1 MKLNHK
7 LIMVSAAAL
16 MSVSPLV
23 ANTQNSVQ
31 AATTTKSSSKTTS
44 KKTTTS
50 TKKTTDSKSN
60 SKSTSSKK
68 AATKTTAKK
77 STSSKA
83 TSKASSND
91 ITLARNAYV
100 YDKNG
105 KRLDKYMGSAK
116 YTTIARGV
124 TVKSNG
130 TTKINGVLYYSLGNN
145 AYIKA
150 TNVVGGANASSSS
163 KTTTSTTKKTTS
175 TKKSTTSKTTS
186 TKKSTISKT
195 TSIKKSTTSKT
206 TSTKKTSTK
215 KDSDMDAIKVK
226 LIHNAYVYDQN
237 GKRIKKYN
245 GKTKLTKGTTV
256 NSYGTDT
263 INGKDYYQLNAAG
276 TAFVKAS
283 NVDSTSSVT
292 ITMKKNAYI
301 YDGNGDTEKKTVKKG
316 KKVKAT
322 EARYIGTKLYYKIGD
337 DQFVKAANVGKVS
350 SKLDPVNEPDGSAT
364 VDDNS
369 SYDTNLNASIVT
381 TIKVAPLYDI
391 KGQADST
398 RSFGAGQKQQVSEL
412 RYIATSA
419 NSTPELFYKLA
430 SGRGYLKATDVI
442 YSGKTLSPVN
452 TREQALT
459 EVTVAT
465 AADKAKLTPSI
476 NEANAIKNT
485 DAYKLA
491 SSSAKSAYDKAITDA
506 TAVNNNAS
514 ATVAQVNEAIA
525 NITSAKAKL
534 DGKKVTVANLSN
546 LTPDEVSAI
555 VKLVASVNNVP
566 ESNVQFTNNNT
577 TLAIVTNGYTQALN
591 INDYAQVGTTTS
603 NN

>member
-23 ANTQNSVQ
+23 ANIQNSVQ
-31 AATTTKSSSKTTS
+31 AATTTKSSSKTTA

-116 YTTIARGV
+116 YTTIAKGV

-150 TNVVGGANASSSS
+150 ANVVGGANASSSS

-175 TKKSTTSKTTS
+175 TKKSTTSK
-186 TKKSTISKT
+186 
-195 TSIKKSTTSKT
+195 
-206 TSTKKTSTK
+206 KTSTK
-215 KDSDMDAIKVK
+215 KDSEASDMDAIKVK

-301 YDGNGDTEKKTVKKG
+301 YDGNGNTKKKTVKKG

-369 SYDTNLNASIVT
+369 SDYTNLNASIVT
-381 TIKVAPLYDI
+381 TTKVAPLYDI

-430 SGRGYLKATDVI
+430 SGRGYLKDTDVT
-442 YSGKTLSPVN
+442 YSGKTLIPVN
-452 TREQALT
+452 TPEQALT

-566 ESNVQFTNNNT
+566 ESSVQFTNNNT
-577 TLAIVTNGYTQALN
+577 TLSIVTNGYTQALN

>member
-31 AATTTKSSSKTTS
+31 AATTTKSSSKSTA

-50 TKKTTDSKSN
+50 TKKATDSKSN
-60 SKSTSSKK
+60 SKSTSSK
-68 AATKTTAKK
+68 T
-77 STSSKA
+77 
-83 TSKASSND
+83 TSKASSNN

-130 TTKINGVLYYSLGNN
+130 TTKIKGVLYYSLGNN

-150 TNVVGGANASSSS
+150 ANVVGGANASSSS
-163 KTTTSTTKKTTS
+163 KTTTST
-175 TKKSTTSKTTS
+175 
-186 TKKSTISKT
+186 
-195 TSIKKSTTSKT
+195 KKSTTSKT

-256 NSYGTDT
+256 NTYGTDT

-283 NVDSTSSVT
+283 NVDSASSVT

-301 YDGNGDTEKKTVKKG
+301 YDGNGDTEKKTIKKG

-381 TIKVAPLYDI
+381 TTKVAPLYDI

-452 TREQALT
+452 TPEQALT

>member
-130 TTKINGVLYYSLGNN
+130 TTKIKGVLYYSLGNN

-150 TNVVGGANASSSS
+150 ANVVGDANASSSS

-186 TKKSTISKT
+186 TKKNSEA
-195 TSIKKSTTSKT
+195 
-206 TSTKKTSTK
+206 
-215 KDSDMDAIKVK
+215 SDRDAIKVK

-256 NSYGTDT
+256 NTYGTDT

-283 NVDSTSSVT
+283 NVDSASSVT

-381 TIKVAPLYDI
+381 TTKVAPLYDI

-452 TREQALT
+452 TPEQALT

>member
-31 AATTTKSSSKTTS
+31 AATTTKSSSKSTA

-50 TKKTTDSKSN
+50 TKKATDSKSN

-186 TKKSTISKT
+186 TKKST
-195 TSIKKSTTSKT
+195 TSKT

-215 KDSDMDAIKVK
+215 KDSDMDAIKAK

-256 NSYGTDT
+256 NTYGTDT

-301 YDGNGDTEKKTVKKG
+301 YDGNGNTKKKTVKKG

-369 SYDTNLNASIVT
+369 SDDTNLNASIVT
-381 TIKVAPLYDI
+381 TTKVAPLYDI

-430 SGRGYLKATDVI
+430 SGRGYLKFTDVI

-452 TREQALT
+452 TPEQALT

-566 ESNVQFTNNNT
+566 ESSVQFTNNNT

-591 INDYAQVGTTTS
+591 INDYAQVGTTS

>member
-186 TKKSTISKT
+186 TKKST
-195 TSIKKSTTSKT
+195 TSKT

-215 KDSDMDAIKVK
+215 KDSDMDAIKAK

-256 NSYGTDT
+256 NTYGTDT

-381 TIKVAPLYDI
+381 TTKVAPLYDI

-452 TREQALT
+452 TPEQALT

>member
-1 MKLNHK
+1 
-7 LIMVSAAAL
+7 MVSAAAL

-23 ANTQNSVQ
+23 ANIQNSVQ
-31 AATTTKSSSKTTS
+31 AATTTKSSSKTTA
-44 KKTTTS
+44 
-50 TKKTTDSKSN
+50 KKTTDSKSN

-116 YTTIARGV
+116 YTTIAKGV

-150 TNVVGGANASSSS
+150 ANVVGGANASSSS

-175 TKKSTTSKTTS
+175 TKKSTTSK
-186 TKKSTISKT
+186 KT
-195 TSIKKSTTSKT
+195 A
-206 TSTKKTSTK
+206 TK
-215 KDSDMDAIKVK
+215 KDSEASDMDAIKVK

-301 YDGNGDTEKKTVKKG
+301 YDGNGNTKKKTVKKG

-369 SYDTNLNASIVT
+369 SDYTNLNASIVT
-381 TIKVAPLYDI
+381 TTKVAPLYDI

-430 SGRGYLKATDVI
+430 SGRGYLKATDVT
-442 YSGKTLSPVN
+442 YSGKTLIPVN
-452 TREQALT
+452 TPEQALT

-566 ESNVQFTNNNT
+566 ESSVQFTNNNT
-577 TLAIVTNGYTQALN
+577 TLSIVTNGYTQALN

>member
-77 STSSKA
+77 STS
-83 TSKASSND
+83 SKASSND

-186 TKKSTISKT
+186 TKKST
-195 TSIKKSTTSKT
+195 TSKT

-215 KDSDMDAIKVK
+215 KDSDMDAIKAK
-226 LIHNAYVYDQN
+226 LIHSAYVYDQN

-256 NSYGTDT
+256 NTYGTDT

-452 TREQALT
+452 TPEQALT

-591 INDYAQVGTTTS
+591 INDYAQVGTTS

>member
-50 TKKTTDSKSN
+50 TKKATDSKSN

-116 YTTIARGV
+116 YTTIAKGV

-186 TKKSTISKT
+186 TKK
-195 TSIKKSTTSKT
+195 
-206 TSTKKTSTK
+206 TSTK
-215 KDSDMDAIKVK
+215 KDSEASDRDAIKVK

-256 NSYGTDT
+256 NTYGTDT

-283 NVDSTSSVT
+283 NVDSASSVT

-381 TIKVAPLYDI
+381 TTKVAPLYDI

-452 TREQALT
+452 TPEQALT

-566 ESNVQFTNNNT
+566 EGSVQFTNNNT

-591 INDYAQVGTTTS
+591 INDYAQVGTTS

>member
-150 TNVVGGANASSSS
+150 ANVVGGANASSSS

-186 TKKSTISKT
+186 TKK
-195 TSIKKSTTSKT
+195 
-206 TSTKKTSTK
+206 TSTK
-215 KDSDMDAIKVK
+215 KDSEASDRDAIKVK

-369 SYDTNLNASIVT
+369 SDDTNLNASIVT
-381 TIKVAPLYDI
+381 TTKVAPLYDI

-452 TREQALT
+452 TPEQALT

-566 ESNVQFTNNNT
+566 ESSVQFTNNNT

>member
-83 TSKASSND
+83 TSKASSNN

-150 TNVVGGANASSSS
+150 ANVVGGANASSSS

-186 TKKSTISKT
+186 TKKST
-195 TSIKKSTTSKT
+195 TSKT

-215 KDSDMDAIKVK
+215 KDSDMDAIKAK

-256 NSYGTDT
+256 NTYGTDT

-283 NVDSTSSVT
+283 NVDSASSVT

-381 TIKVAPLYDI
+381 TTKVAPLYDI

-452 TREQALT
+452 TPEQALT

>member
-23 ANTQNSVQ
+23 ANIQNSVQ
-31 AATTTKSSSKTTS
+31 AATTTKSSSKTTA

-77 STSSKA
+77 STSSKT
-83 TSKASSND
+83 TSKASSNN

-116 YTTIARGV
+116 YTTIAKGV

-150 TNVVGGANASSSS
+150 ANVVGGANASSSS
-163 KTTTSTTKKTTS
+163 KTTAKKTTS
-175 TKKSTTSKTTS
+175 TKKDSEA
-186 TKKSTISKT
+186 
-195 TSIKKSTTSKT
+195 
-206 TSTKKTSTK
+206 
-215 KDSDMDAIKVK
+215 SDMDAIKVK

-301 YDGNGDTEKKTVKKG
+301 YDGNGNTKKKTVKKG

-337 DQFVKAANVGKVS
+337 NQFVKAANVGKVS

-369 SYDTNLNASIVT
+369 SDYTNLNASIVT
-381 TIKVAPLYDI
+381 TTKVAPLYDI

-412 RYIATSA
+412 RYIAISA

-430 SGRGYLKATDVI
+430 SGRGYLKATDVT
-442 YSGKTLSPVN
+442 YSGKTLIPVN
-452 TREQALT
+452 TPEQALT

-566 ESNVQFTNNNT
+566 ESSVQFTNNNT
-577 TLAIVTNGYTQALN
+577 TLSIVTNGYTQALN

>member
-31 AATTTKSSSKTTS
+31 AATTTKSSSKTTA

-60 SKSTSSKK
+60 SKSTS
-68 AATKTTAKK
+68 
-77 STSSKA
+77 
-83 TSKASSND
+83 KASSNN

-116 YTTIARGV
+116 YTTIAKGV

-130 TTKINGVLYYSLGNN
+130 TTKINGVLYYNLGNN

-150 TNVVGGANASSSS
+150 ANVVGGANASSSS

-175 TKKSTTSKTTS
+175 TKKSTTSK
-186 TKKSTISKT
+186 K
-195 TSIKKSTTSKT
+195 

-215 KDSDMDAIKVK
+215 KDSEASDMYAIKVK

-263 INGKDYYQLNAAG
+263 INGKDYHQLNAAG

-301 YDGNGDTEKKTVKKG
+301 YDGNGNTKKKTVKKG

-350 SKLDPVNEPDGSAT
+350 GKLDPVNEPDGSAT
-364 VDDNS
+364 VVDDS
-369 SYDTNLNASIVT
+369 SDDVDLNASIVT
-381 TIKVAPLYDI
+381 TTKVAPLYDI

-398 RSFGAGQKQQVSEL
+398 RSFGAGQRQQVSEL

-430 SGRGYLKATDVI
+430 SGRGYLKATDVT

-452 TREQALT
+452 TPEQALT

-476 NEANAIKNT
+476 NEANTVKNS

-491 SSSAKSAYDKAITDA
+491 SATAKSAYDKAITDA

-534 DGKKVTVANLSN
+534 DGKKVTVTNLSS

-555 VKLVASVNNVP
+555 VKLAAAVNNVP
-566 ESNVQFTNNNT
+566 ESSVQFTNNNT
-577 TLAIVTNGYTQALN
+577 TLSIVTNGYTQALN

>member
-1 MKLNHK
+1 
-7 LIMVSAAAL
+7 
-16 MSVSPLV
+16 
-23 ANTQNSVQ
+23 
-31 AATTTKSSSKTTS
+31 
-44 KKTTTS
+44 
-50 TKKTTDSKSN
+50 
-60 SKSTSSKK
+60 
-68 AATKTTAKK
+68 
-77 STSSKA
+77 
-83 TSKASSND
+83 
-91 ITLARNAYV
+91 
-100 YDKNG
+100 
-105 KRLDKYMGSAK
+105 
-116 YTTIARGV
+116 
-124 TVKSNG
+124 
-130 TTKINGVLYYSLGNN
+130 
-145 AYIKA
+145 
-150 TNVVGGANASSSS
+150 
-163 KTTTSTTKKTTS
+163 
-175 TKKSTTSKTTS
+175 
-186 TKKSTISKT
+186 
-195 TSIKKSTTSKT
+195 
-206 TSTKKTSTK
+206 
-215 KDSDMDAIKVK
+215 MDAIKVK

-256 NSYGTDT
+256 NTYGTDT

-452 TREQALT
+452 TPEQALT

-566 ESNVQFTNNNT
+566 ESSVQFTNNNT

>member
-163 KTTTSTTKKTTS
+163 KTTTST
-175 TKKSTTSKTTS
+175 
-186 TKKSTISKT
+186 
-195 TSIKKSTTSKT
+195 KKSTTSKT

-256 NSYGTDT
+256 NTYGTDT

-283 NVDSTSSVT
+283 NVDSASSVT

-381 TIKVAPLYDI
+381 TTKVAPLYDI

-452 TREQALT
+452 TPEQALT

-566 ESNVQFTNNNT
+566 ESSVQFTNNNT

>member
-23 ANTQNSVQ
+23 ANIQNSVQ
-31 AATTTKSSSKTTS
+31 AATTTKSSSKTTA
-44 KKTTTS
+44 
-50 TKKTTDSKSN
+50 KKTTDSKSN

-116 YTTIARGV
+116 YTTIAKGV

-150 TNVVGGANASSSS
+150 ANVVGGANASSSS

-175 TKKSTTSKTTS
+175 TKKSTTSK
-186 TKKSTISKT
+186 
-195 TSIKKSTTSKT
+195 
-206 TSTKKTSTK
+206 KTSTK
-215 KDSDMDAIKVK
+215 KDSEASDMDAIKVK

-301 YDGNGDTEKKTVKKG
+301 YDGNGNTKKKTVKKG

-369 SYDTNLNASIVT
+369 SDYTNLNASIVT
-381 TIKVAPLYDI
+381 TTKVAPLYDI

-452 TREQALT
+452 TSEQALA

-566 ESNVQFTNNNT
+566 ESSVQFTNNT

-591 INDYAQVGTTTS
+591 INDYAQVGTTS

>member
-130 TTKINGVLYYSLGNN
+130 TTKIKGVLYYSLGNN

-150 TNVVGGANASSSS
+150 ANVVGGANASSSS

-186 TKKSTISKT
+186 TKKNSEA
-195 TSIKKSTTSKT
+195 
-206 TSTKKTSTK
+206 
-215 KDSDMDAIKVK
+215 SDRDAIKVK

-256 NSYGTDT
+256 NTYGTDT

-283 NVDSTSSVT
+283 NVDSASSVT

-381 TIKVAPLYDI
+381 TTKVAPLYDI

-452 TREQALT
+452 TPEQALT

>member
-23 ANTQNSVQ
+23 ANIQNSVQ
-31 AATTTKSSSKTTS
+31 AATTTKSSSKTTA

-116 YTTIARGV
+116 YTTIAKGV

-150 TNVVGGANASSSS
+150 ANVVGGANASSSS

-175 TKKSTTSKTTS
+175 TKKSTTSK
-186 TKKSTISKT
+186 
-195 TSIKKSTTSKT
+195 
-206 TSTKKTSTK
+206 KTSTK
-215 KDSDMDAIKVK
+215 KDSEASDMDAIKVK

-301 YDGNGDTEKKTVKKG
+301 YDGNGNTKKKTVKKG

-369 SYDTNLNASIVT
+369 SDYTNLNASIVT
-381 TIKVAPLYDI
+381 TTKVAPLYDI

-430 SGRGYLKATDVI
+430 SGRGYLKFTDVI

-452 TREQALT
+452 TPEQALT

-566 ESNVQFTNNNT
+566 ESSVQFTNNNT
-577 TLAIVTNGYTQALN
+577 TLSIVTNGYTQALN

>member
-23 ANTQNSVQ
+23 ANIQNSVQ
-31 AATTTKSSSKTTS
+31 AATTTKSSSKTTA

-116 YTTIARGV
+116 YTTIAKGV

-150 TNVVGGANASSSS
+150 ANVVGGANASSSS

-175 TKKSTTSKTTS
+175 TKKSTTSK
-186 TKKSTISKT
+186 
-195 TSIKKSTTSKT
+195 
-206 TSTKKTSTK
+206 KTSTK
-215 KDSDMDAIKVK
+215 KDSEASDMDAIKVK

-301 YDGNGDTEKKTVKKG
+301 YDGNGNTKKKTVKKG

-369 SYDTNLNASIVT
+369 SDYTNLNASIVT
-381 TIKVAPLYDI
+381 TTKVAPLYDI

-430 SGRGYLKATDVI
+430 SGRGYLKETDVT
-442 YSGKTLSPVN
+442 YSGKTLIPVN
-452 TREQALT
+452 TPEQALT

-577 TLAIVTNGYTQALN
+577 TLSIVTNGYTQALN

>member
-130 TTKINGVLYYSLGNN
+130 TTKIKGVLYYSLGNN

-150 TNVVGGANASSSS
+150 ANVVGDANASSSS

-186 TKKSTISKT
+186 TKK
-195 TSIKKSTTSKT
+195 
-206 TSTKKTSTK
+206 TSTK
-215 KDSDMDAIKVK
+215 KDSEASDRDAIKVK

-369 SYDTNLNASIVT
+369 SDDTNLNASIVT
-381 TIKVAPLYDI
+381 TTKVAPLYDI

-452 TREQALT
+452 TPEQALT

-566 ESNVQFTNNNT
+566 ESSVQFTNNT

>member
-68 AATKTTAKK
+68 AATKTIAKK

-83 TSKASSND
+83 TSKASSNN

-150 TNVVGGANASSSS
+150 ANVVGGANASSSS

-186 TKKSTISKT
+186 TKK
-195 TSIKKSTTSKT
+195 
-206 TSTKKTSTK
+206 TSTK
-215 KDSDMDAIKVK
+215 KDSEASDRDAIKVK

-256 NSYGTDT
+256 NTYGTDT

-381 TIKVAPLYDI
+381 TTKVAPLYDI

-452 TREQALT
+452 TPEQALT

>member
-23 ANTQNSVQ
+23 ANPSNSVQ
-31 AATTTKSSSKTTS
+31 AATTTKSSSKTTAKKTAS
-44 KKTTTS
+44 TNKKSTSKTTTS
-50 TKKTTDSKSN
+50 TKKTTDSKSS

-68 AATKTTAKK
+68 AATKTTTKK
-77 STSSKA
+77 STSSKT

-116 YTTIARGV
+116 YTTIAKGI

-150 TNVVGGANASSSS
+150 ANVVGGANASSSS

-175 TKKSTTSKTTS
+175 TKKSTTSK
-186 TKKSTISKT
+186 
-195 TSIKKSTTSKT
+195 
-206 TSTKKTSTK
+206 KTSTK
-215 KDSDMDAIKVK
+215 KDSEASDMDAIKVK

-263 INGKDYYQLNAAG
+263 INGKDYHQLNAAG

-283 NVDSTSSVT
+283 NVDSSKSAT
-292 ITMKKNAYI
+292 ITLKKNAYV

-316 KKVKAT
+316 KKVRAT

-350 SKLDPVNEPDGSAT
+350 GKLDPVNEPDGSAT
-364 VDDNS
+364 VDDDS
-369 SYDTNLNASIVT
+369 SDDVDLNASIVT
-381 TIKVAPLYDI
+381 TTKVAPLYDI

-398 RSFGAGQKQQVSEL
+398 RSFGAGQRQQVSEL

-430 SGRGYLKATDVI
+430 SGRGYLKVTDVT

-452 TREQALT
+452 TPEQALT

-476 NEANAIKNT
+476 NEANTVKNS

-491 SSSAKSAYDKAITDA
+491 SATAKSAYDKAITDA

-534 DGKKVTVANLSN
+534 DGKKVTVTNLSS

-555 VKLVASVNNVP
+555 VKLAAAVNNVP
-566 ESNVQFTNNNT
+566 ESSVQFTNNNT
-577 TLAIVTNGYTQALN
+577 TLSIVTNGYTQSLN
-591 INDYAQVGTTTS
+591 INDYAQVGTTS

>member
-1 MKLNHK
+1 MRGILSMKLNHK

-16 MSVSPLV
+16 MSVSPFV
-23 ANTQNSVQ
+23 GTVQNVQ
-31 AATTTKSSSKTTS
+31 AATTKSSSKTTA
-44 KKTTTS
+44 KKTTSASKTKTKSSSKKATSQSTS
-50 TKKTTDSKSN
+50 TKKTSSTKSSSKTTS
-60 SKSTSSKK
+60 STSAKSTSTKK
-68 AATKTTAKK
+68 AA
-77 STSSKA
+77 
-83 TSKASSND
+83 SNT
-91 ITLARNAYV
+91 IKLVHNAYV

-105 KRLDKYMGSAK
+105 KRLTKYMGSAK
-116 YTTIARGV
+116 YTTIAKGV
-124 TVKSNG
+124 TLKSNG
-130 TTKINGVLYYSLGNN
+130 TVKIDGVLYYSLGNN

-150 TNVVGGANASSSS
+150 VNVDGPSASAS
-163 KTTTSTTKKTTS
+163 STTKKPSSSTS
-175 TKKSTTSKTTS
+175 STVTAV
-186 TKKSTISKT
+186 
-195 TSIKKSTTSKT
+195 SIKIARNS
-206 TSTKKTSTK
+206 
-215 KDSDMDAIKVK
+215 
-226 LIHNAYVYDQN
+226 YVYDEN
-237 GKRIKKYN
+237 GKRIKKYE
-245 GKTKLTKGTTV
+245 GKDKLTKGTTV
-256 NSYGTDT
+256 DSYGTET
-263 INGKDYYQLNAAG
+263 IDGKLYYQLNKKG

-283 NVDSTSSVT
+283 NVDTNETAT
-292 ITMKKNAYI
+292 ITLKKNAYI
-301 YDGNGDTEKKTVKKG
+301 YDGNGDTKKKKIKKG
-316 KKVKAT
+316 KSVKAT

-452 TREQALT
+452 TPEQALT

>member
-23 ANTQNSVQ
+23 ANIQNSVQ
-31 AATTTKSSSKTTS
+31 AATTTKSSSKTTA

-116 YTTIARGV
+116 YTTIAKGV

-175 TKKSTTSKTTS
+175 TKKSTTSK
-186 TKKSTISKT
+186 
-195 TSIKKSTTSKT
+195 
-206 TSTKKTSTK
+206 KTSTK
-215 KDSDMDAIKVK
+215 KDSEASDMDAIKVK

-301 YDGNGDTEKKTVKKG
+301 YDGNGNTKKKTVKKG

-369 SYDTNLNASIVT
+369 SDYTNLNASIVT
-381 TIKVAPLYDI
+381 TTKVAPLYDI

-430 SGRGYLKATDVI
+430 SGRGYLKATDVT
-442 YSGKTLSPVN
+442 YSGKTLIPVN
-452 TREQALT
+452 TPEQALT

-566 ESNVQFTNNNT
+566 ESSVQFTNNNT
-577 TLAIVTNGYTQALN
+577 TLSIVTNGYTQALN

>member
-23 ANTQNSVQ
+23 ANPSNSVQ
-31 AATTTKSSSKTTS
+31 AATTTKSSSKTTAKKTAS
-44 KKTTTS
+44 TNKKSTSKTTTS
-50 TKKTTDSKSN
+50 TKKTTDSKSS

-68 AATKTTAKK
+68 AAAKTTAKK
-77 STSSKA
+77 STSSKT

-116 YTTIARGV
+116 YTTIAKGI

-150 TNVVGGANASSSS
+150 ANVVGGANASSS
-163 KTTTSTTKKTTS
+163 KTTTSTTKKN
-175 TKKSTTSKTTS
+175 
-186 TKKSTISKT
+186 
-195 TSIKKSTTSKT
+195 
-206 TSTKKTSTK
+206 TSTKKTTSTSKKPASTTNKKPSK
-215 KDSDMDAIKVK
+215 KDPEASDMDAIKVK
-226 LIHNAYVYDQN
+226 LIHNSYVYDQN

-245 GKTKLTKGTTV
+245 GKAKLTKGTTV
-256 NSYGTDT
+256 DSYGTDT
-263 INGKDYYQLNAAG
+263 INGKDYYQLNAEG

-283 NVDSTSSVT
+283 NVDSSKSAT
-292 ITMKKNAYI
+292 ITLKKNAYV

-316 KKVKAT
+316 KKVRAT

-350 SKLDPVNEPDGSAT
+350 GKLDPVNEPDGSAT
-364 VDDNS
+364 VDDDS
-369 SYDTNLNASIVT
+369 SDDVDLNASIVT
-381 TIKVAPLYDI
+381 TTKVAPLYNI

-398 RSFGAGQKQQVSEL
+398 RSFGAGQRQQVSEL

-430 SGRGYLKATDVI
+430 SGRGYLKATDVT

-452 TREQALT
+452 TQEQALT

-476 NEANAIKNT
+476 NKANTVKNS

-491 SSSAKSAYDKAITDA
+491 SATAKSAYDKAITDA

-534 DGKKVTVANLSN
+534 DGKKVTVTNLSS

-555 VKLVASVNNVP
+555 VKLAAAVNNVP
-566 ESNVQFTNNNT
+566 ESSVQFTNNNT
-577 TLAIVTNGYTQALN
+577 TLSIVTNGYTQSLN
-591 INDYAQVGTTTS
+591 INDYAQVGTTS

>member
-31 AATTTKSSSKTTS
+31 AATTTKSSSKTTA

-50 TKKTTDSKSN
+50 TKKATDSKSN
-60 SKSTSSKK
+60 SKSTSSK
-68 AATKTTAKK
+68 T
-77 STSSKA
+77 
-83 TSKASSND
+83 TSKASSNN

-116 YTTIARGV
+116 YTTIAKGV

-130 TTKINGVLYYSLGNN
+130 TTKIKGVLYYSLGNN

-150 TNVVGGANASSSS
+150 ANVVGDANASSSS
-163 KTTTSTTKKTTS
+163 KT
-175 TKKSTTSKTTS
+175 TTS

-215 KDSDMDAIKVK
+215 KDSEASDRDAIKVK

-256 NSYGTDT
+256 NTYGTDT

-283 NVDSTSSVT
+283 NVDSASSVT

-381 TIKVAPLYDI
+381 TTKVAPLYDI

-452 TREQALT
+452 TPEQALT

-566 ESNVQFTNNNT
+566 EGSVQFTNNNT

>member
-23 ANTQNSVQ
+23 ANIQNSVQ
-31 AATTTKSSSKTTS
+31 AATTTKSSSKTTA
-44 KKTTTS
+44 
-50 TKKTTDSKSN
+50 KKTTDSKSN

-116 YTTIARGV
+116 YTTIAKGV

-150 TNVVGGANASSSS
+150 ANVVGGANASSSS

-175 TKKSTTSKTTS
+175 TKKSTTSK
-186 TKKSTISKT
+186 KT
-195 TSIKKSTTSKT
+195 A
-206 TSTKKTSTK
+206 TK
-215 KDSDMDAIKVK
+215 KDSEASDMDAIKVK

-301 YDGNGDTEKKTVKKG
+301 YDGNGNTKKKTVKKG

-369 SYDTNLNASIVT
+369 SDYTNLNASIVT
-381 TIKVAPLYDI
+381 TTKVAPLYDI

-430 SGRGYLKATDVI
+430 SGRGYLKATDVT
-442 YSGKTLSPVN
+442 YSGKTLIPVN
-452 TREQALT
+452 TPEQALT

-566 ESNVQFTNNNT
+566 ESSVQFTNNNT
-577 TLAIVTNGYTQALN
+577 TLSIVTNGYTQALN

>member
-31 AATTTKSSSKTTS
+31 AATTTKSSSKTTA

-116 YTTIARGV
+116 YTTIAKGV

-130 TTKINGVLYYSLGNN
+130 TTKIKGVLYYSLGNN

-150 TNVVGGANASSSS
+150 ANVVGGANASSSS

-186 TKKSTISKT
+186 TKK
-195 TSIKKSTTSKT
+195 
-206 TSTKKTSTK
+206 TSTK
-215 KDSDMDAIKVK
+215 KDSEASDRDAIKVK

-256 NSYGTDT
+256 NTYGTDT

-283 NVDSTSSVT
+283 NVDSASSVT

-381 TIKVAPLYDI
+381 TTKVAPLYDI

-419 NSTPELFYKLA
+419 NSTPELFYKLS

-452 TREQALT
+452 TPEQALT

>member
-163 KTTTSTTKKTTS
+163 KTTTST
-175 TKKSTTSKTTS
+175 
-186 TKKSTISKT
+186 
-195 TSIKKSTTSKT
+195 KKSTTSKT

-237 GKRIKKYN
+237 VKRIKKYN

-256 NSYGTDT
+256 NTYGTDT

-283 NVDSTSSVT
+283 NVDSASSVT

-381 TIKVAPLYDI
+381 TTKVAPLYDI

-452 TREQALT
+452 TPEQALT

-591 INDYAQVGTTTS
+591 INDYAQVGTTS

>member
-23 ANTQNSVQ
+23 ANIQNSVQ
-31 AATTTKSSSKTTS
+31 AATTTKSSSKTTA

-116 YTTIARGV
+116 YTTIAKGV

-150 TNVVGGANASSSS
+150 ANVVGGANASSSS

-175 TKKSTTSKTTS
+175 TKKSTTSK
-186 TKKSTISKT
+186 
-195 TSIKKSTTSKT
+195 
-206 TSTKKTSTK
+206 KTSTK
-215 KDSDMDAIKVK
+215 KDSEASDMDAIKVK

-301 YDGNGDTEKKTVKKG
+301 YDGNGNTKKKTIKKG

-369 SYDTNLNASIVT
+369 SDYTNLNASIVT
-381 TIKVAPLYDI
+381 TTKVAPLYDI

-430 SGRGYLKATDVI
+430 SGRGYLKATDVT
-442 YSGKTLSPVN
+442 YSGKTLIPVN
-452 TREQALT
+452 TPEQALT

-566 ESNVQFTNNNT
+566 ESSVQFTNNNT
-577 TLAIVTNGYTQALN
+577 TLSIVTNGYTQALN

>member
-116 YTTIARGV
+116 YTTIAKGV

-186 TKKSTISKT
+186 
-195 TSIKKSTTSKT
+195 IKKSTTSKT

-215 KDSDMDAIKVK
+215 KDSEASDRDAIKVK

-369 SYDTNLNASIVT
+369 SDDTNLNASIVT
-381 TIKVAPLYDI
+381 TTKVAPLYDI

-566 ESNVQFTNNNT
+566 ESSVQFTNNNT

>member
-130 TTKINGVLYYSLGNN
+130 TTKIKGVLYYSLGNN

-150 TNVVGGANASSSS
+150 ANVVGDANASSSS

-186 TKKSTISKT
+186 TKK
-195 TSIKKSTTSKT
+195 
-206 TSTKKTSTK
+206 TSTK
-215 KDSDMDAIKVK
+215 KDSEASDRDAIKVK

-256 NSYGTDT
+256 NTYGTDT

-381 TIKVAPLYDI
+381 TTKVAPLYDI

-452 TREQALT
+452 TPEQALT

-591 INDYAQVGTTTS
+591 INDYAQVGTTS

>member
-23 ANTQNSVQ
+23 ANPSNSVQ
-31 AATTTKSSSKTTS
+31 AATTTKSSSKTTAKKTAS
-44 KKTTTS
+44 TNKKSTSKTTTS
-50 TKKTTDSKSN
+50 TKKTTDSKSS

-77 STSSKA
+77 STSSKT

-116 YTTIARGV
+116 YTTIAKGV

-150 TNVVGGANASSSS
+150 ANVVGGANASSSS

-175 TKKSTTSKTTS
+175 TKKSTTSK
-186 TKKSTISKT
+186 K
-195 TSIKKSTTSKT
+195 

-215 KDSDMDAIKVK
+215 KDSEASDMDAIKVK

-245 GKTKLTKGTTV
+245 GKTKLIKGTTV

-263 INGKDYYQLNAAG
+263 INGKDYHQLNAAG

-283 NVDSTSSVT
+283 NVDSSKSAT
-292 ITMKKNAYI
+292 ITLKKNAYV
-301 YDGNGDTEKKTVKKG
+301 YDGNGDTEKKTIKKG
-316 KKVKAT
+316 KKVRAT
-322 EARYIGTKLYYKIGD
+322 EARYIGTKLYYKIGN

-350 SKLDPVNEPDGSAT
+350 GKLDPVNEPDGSAT
-364 VDDNS
+364 VDDDS
-369 SYDTNLNASIVT
+369 SDYTNLNASIVT
-381 TIKVAPLYDI
+381 TTKVAPLYDI

-398 RSFGAGQKQQVSEL
+398 RSFGAGQRQQVSEL

-430 SGRGYLKATDVI
+430 SGRGYLKATDVT

-452 TREQALT
+452 TPEQALT

-476 NEANAIKNT
+476 NEANTVKNS

-491 SSSAKSAYDKAITDA
+491 SATAKSAYDKAITDA
-506 TAVNNNAS
+506 TTVNNNAS

-534 DGKKVTVANLSN
+534 DGKKVTVTNLSS

-555 VKLVASVNNVP
+555 VKLVAAVNNVP
-566 ESNVQFTNNNT
+566 ESSVQFTNNNT
-577 TLAIVTNGYTQALN
+577 TLSIVTNGYTQSLN

>member
-150 TNVVGGANASSSS
+150 ANVVGGANASSSS

-186 TKKSTISKT
+186 TKK
-195 TSIKKSTTSKT
+195 
-206 TSTKKTSTK
+206 TSTK
-215 KDSDMDAIKVK
+215 KDSEASDRDAIKVK

-256 NSYGTDT
+256 NTYGTDT

-283 NVDSTSSVT
+283 NVDSASSVT

-381 TIKVAPLYDI
+381 TTKVAPLYDI

>member
-31 AATTTKSSSKTTS
+31 AATTTKSSSKSTA

-50 TKKTTDSKSN
+50 TKKATDSKSN
-60 SKSTSSKK
+60 SKSTSSK
-68 AATKTTAKK
+68 T
-77 STSSKA
+77 
-83 TSKASSND
+83 TSKASSNN

-130 TTKINGVLYYSLGNN
+130 TTKIKGVLYYSLGNN

-150 TNVVGGANASSSS
+150 ANVVGGANASSSS
-163 KTTTSTTKKTTS
+163 KTTTST
-175 TKKSTTSKTTS
+175 
-186 TKKSTISKT
+186 
-195 TSIKKSTTSKT
+195 KKSTTSKT

-256 NSYGTDT
+256 NTYGTDT

-301 YDGNGDTEKKTVKKG
+301 YDGNGDTEKKTIKKG

-381 TIKVAPLYDI
+381 TTKVAPLYDI

-452 TREQALT
+452 TPEQALT

-534 DGKKVTVANLSN
+534 DGKRVTVANLSN